1 MEKSSSILT
10 SPLLKPVPTAFKTD
24 SLQGFLG
31 GAPSFK
37 NIPSRCRPFCEG
49 DFAIANA
56 SGLIFRQGSTLWRY
70 ETSISPFAAKLTT

>member
-31 GAPSFK
+31 G
-37 NIPSRCRPFCEG
+37 RPQF
-49 DFAIANA
+49 
-56 SGLIFRQGSTLWRY
+56 
-70 ETSISPFAAKLTT
+70 